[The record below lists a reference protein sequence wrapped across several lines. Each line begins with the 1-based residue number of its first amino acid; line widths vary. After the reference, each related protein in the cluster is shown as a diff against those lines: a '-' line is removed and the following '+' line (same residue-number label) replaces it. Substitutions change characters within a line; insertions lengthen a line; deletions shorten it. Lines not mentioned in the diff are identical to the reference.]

1 MVMPVELIQSIKERA
16 RTQGLSITAYIS
28 ALVLTDLGRPS
39 EPSIQELAD
48 QVLVLQRRV
57 EELSK
62 SSEANER
69 HPPSVDLQ

>member
-39 EPSIQELAD
+39 APSIQELAD
-48 QVLVLQRRV
+48 QVLDLQRRV

-62 SSEANER
+62 SPEQTSATL
-69 HPPSVDLQ
+69 LQ

>member
-39 EPSIQELAD
+39 APSIQELAD

-69 HPPSVDLQ
+69 EPPSVDLQ

>member
-39 EPSIQELAD
+39 APSIQELAD

-69 HPPSVDLQ
+69 EPASVDLQ

>member
-39 EPSIQELAD
+39 APSIQELAD